1 MFAHIIMTN
10 FSCKKEKKDKLIK
23 SLQITCKYDT
33 SYNFG
38 RVKYCID
45 SFFLKSKFKKSIY
58 NDKENQYEKK
68 PFSVKQR
75 VYEFLFVSYSYSRK
89 NIYNM

>member
-10 FSCKKEKKDKLIK
+10 FSCKKEKRINWSIHFKLHASMIPHIILGAL
-23 SLQITCKYDT
+23 STALT
-33 SYNFG
+33 
-38 RVKYCID
+38 V
-45 SFFLKSKFKKSIY
+45 FFLNQNLK
-58 NDKENQYEKK
+58 NQYIMIKK
-68 PFSVKQR
+68 INMKKKTFSVKQR

>member
-10 FSCKKEKKDKLIK
+10 FSCKKEKRINWSIHFKLHASMIPHIILGAL
-23 SLQITCKYDT
+23 STALT
-33 SYNFG
+33 
-38 RVKYCID
+38 V
-45 SFFLKSKFKKSIY
+45 FLKSKLKKSRY
-58 NDKENQYEKK
+58 YDKENQYEKK
-68 PFSVKQR
+68 TFSVKQR

>member
-10 FSCKKEKKDKLIK
+10 FSCKKEKRINWSNHFKLHASMIPHII
-23 SLQITCKYDT
+23 L
-33 SYNFG
+33 
-38 RVKYCID
+38 KYCID
-45 SFFLKSKFKKSIY
+45 SFFFKSKLKKSIY

-68 PFSVKQR
+68 TFSVKQR